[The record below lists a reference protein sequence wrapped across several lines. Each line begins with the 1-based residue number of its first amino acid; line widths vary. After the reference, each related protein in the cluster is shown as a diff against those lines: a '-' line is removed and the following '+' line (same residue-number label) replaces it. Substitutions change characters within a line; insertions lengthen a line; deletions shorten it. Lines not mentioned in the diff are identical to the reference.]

1 MFSPL
6 SKAAFHSR
14 RKEVS
19 TAMAKLRDAVGPAQP
34 NRSAD
39 VSTIQALLN
48 RNQAFLIPMAPL
60 SIDGR
65 FGPGTRAAIEAYQ
78 KRVMH
83 MAQPDGVVSPGGPTL
98 QSLLAH
104 VGPVALAEPVVAAP
118 ARVLRDAEYV
128 EAARLLDCEV
138 AVIQAVAQTESRRS
152 AFDASGRPTILFE
165 RHVFSKET
173 GGKYDARHPELSNRT
188 PGEYGRFADQYGRLE
203 RAAVLDRTAA
213 YRSCSWGMFQI
224 MGYHHARCGHGSVD
238 AFVAAMKSSVSEH
251 LSAFTRFIAS
261 DASLL
266 RALRSKDW
274 PGFAR
279 GYNGKNYAI
288 NRYDV
293 KLREHYRAIVGR
305 VETP

>member
-1 MFSPL
+1 MFARL
-6 SKAAFHSR
+6 WEAVFRSR

-19 TAMAKLRDAVGPAQP
+19 AAMAKLRDAVGPAQP

-39 VSTIQALLN
+39 VSTVQVLLN
-48 RNQAFLIPMAPL
+48 RNQAFLVPMAPL

-98 QSLLAH
+98 
-104 VGPVALAEPVVAAP
+104 
-118 ARVLRDAEYV
+118 
-128 EAARLLDCEV
+128 
-138 AVIQAVAQTESRRS
+138 
-152 AFDASGRPTILFE
+152 LFE

-173 GGKYDARHPELSNRT
+173 GGKYDAKHPELSNRT

-203 RAAVLDRTAA
+203 RAAALDRTAA

-224 MGYHHARCGHGSVD
+224 MGYHHARCGHGTVD
-238 AFVAAMKSSVSEH
+238 AFVAAMQSSVSEH
-251 LSAFTRFIAS
+251 LTAFTRFIAS

-266 RALRSKDW
+266 RALRSSAA
-274 PGFAR
+274 AR
-279 GYNGKNYAI
+279 SSRPY
-288 NRYDV
+288 
-293 KLREHYRAIVGR
+293 
-305 VETP
+305 